1 MQTAGRTGGAV
12 GALFL
17 QPGQRPIPK
26 PGKNLLRMESECFN
40 IQEKHDSKR
49 SVRFFMNESLKHF
62 PCRLLVFRVENRNYA
77 LDISFVQRVVPMVE
91 ITTLPGSPSVVA
103 GVVNIRGG
111 IVPVVSLRLCCGLPE
126 RGLKLSDRLIVLQ
139 LERRMAALWV
149 DDVLGLQE
157 CNEGQ
162 WTAAEEITRSLKS
175 VEGIV
180 KNGEEL
186 LIFQNPESYLSPKD
200 HDLLDLELLQF
211 S

>member
-1 MQTAGRTGGAV
+1 
-12 GALFL
+12 
-17 QPGQRPIPK
+17 
-26 PGKNLLRMESECFN
+26 
-40 IQEKHDSKR
+40 
-49 SVRFFMNESLKHF
+49 
-62 PCRLLVFRVENRNYA
+62 
-77 LDISFVQRVVPMVE
+77 
-91 ITTLPGSPSVVA
+91 
-103 GVVNIRGG
+103 
-111 IVPVVSLRLCCGLPE
+111 
-126 RGLKLSDRLIVLQ
+126 
-139 LERRMAALWV
+139 
-149 DDVLGLQE
+149 LQE